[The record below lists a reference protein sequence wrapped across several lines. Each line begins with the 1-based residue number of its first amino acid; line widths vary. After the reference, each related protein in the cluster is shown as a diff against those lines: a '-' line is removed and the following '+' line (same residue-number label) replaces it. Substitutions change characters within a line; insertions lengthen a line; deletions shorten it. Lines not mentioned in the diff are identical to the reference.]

1 MRARRRGDFY
11 WLILSGS
18 LSDNLVLLSINLSLS
33 SLSLFL
39 CLQSFHLLSFPDLFS
54 IFLLSCLFISSIPPS
69 HVLFFSLLFSSLLLF
84 KVRCGPE
91 GNGYDFKIPTHLVKV
106 LAPALRWG
114 LLAMKI
120 ILASQGKSNDSI
132 GQLSLFYRYHILL
145 AATSFMV

>member
-18 LSDNLVLLSINLSLS
+18 LSDNLLLISIISLS

-69 HVLFFSLLFSSLLLF
+69 HVLFSSLLLF
-84 KVRCGPE
+84 KVRCGPD

-132 GQLSLFYRYHILL
+132 GQLSLFYKYHILL